1 MRGATPMNLDP
12 KGYYALLDVRPDATQ
27 ADIAAAYRRQARLL
41 HPDVPKTGNSDD
53 FIAVKQAYDVLSDPD
68 RRLAYDRSARKAAL
82 DAIEPEELGIPMAPD
97 LVEPPMRRPRLSD
110 LPIPVWLGFGLVIAV
125 CAYQLTV
132 RMSGPAPVTVSI
144 PATAPGA
151 GPPTAAIQPAT
162 PVPQQ
167 PPILAGVPNHY
178 TVPTQGQATVW
189 RVEADTNRLVVIGQ
203 LHPFTPVQAVR
214 LFRQPGLMEI
224 RLSDTENGLI
234 QAARLN
240 AGNQV
245 AARRAF
251 CTYHAGVSP
260 RAGEVLRQRGSGSG
274 ILALHNRSAGPAVVK
289 LRDRA
294 GSTTATIYLGPGE
307 ETRVGGL
314 PDGTYR
320 AEYGFGEVWSRTCNG
335 FAVSAQAWRMPSF
348 RSLAALT
355 PLVIPP
361 DAASAEQ
368 PSELPDQAFNQD

>member
-1 MRGATPMNLDP
+1 MSLDP
-12 KGYYALLDVRPDATQ
+12 KGYYALLEVSTYATQ

-41 HPDVPKTGNSDD
+41 HPDVPRTGNSDD

-68 RRLAYDRSARKAAL
+68 RRRAYDRLARKAAL
-82 DAIEPEELGIPMAPD
+82 DAIEPEEFGIPMAPD

-110 LPIPVWLGFGLVIAV
+110 LPLFIWIGFAVVIAV
-125 CAYQLTV
+125 CAYQLAV
-132 RMSGPAPVTVSI
+132 RMNREVPRTVSI
-144 PATAPGA
+144 PATAPGV
-151 GPPTAAIQPAT
+151 GPAMPNAPSPTQ
-162 PVPQQ
+162 VPQQ
-167 PPILAGVPNHY
+167 PVSLAGIPNHY

-189 RVEADTNRLVVIGQ
+189 RVDADTNRLIAIGQ
-203 LHPFTPVQAVR
+203 LQPFTPVQALR

-224 RLSDTENGLI
+224 RISDTENGLI

-251 CTYHAGVSP
+251 CTYHAGISP
-260 RAGEVLRQRGSGSG
+260 QGGEVLRQRGAGHG
-274 ILALHNRSAGPAVVK
+274 ALALHNRSAGPAVVK

-307 ETRVGGL
+307 ETQVTGL
-314 PDGTYR
+314 PDGIYR

-361 DAASAEQ
+361 DATAAEQ
-368 PSELPDQAFNQD
+368 PIELPDQAFNQD

>member
-1 MRGATPMNLDP
+1 MNLDP
-12 KGYYALLDVRPDATQ
+12 KGYYALLEVLPYATQ
-27 ADIAAAYRRQARLL
+27 ADIAVAYRRQARLL

-68 RRLAYDRSARKAAL
+68 RRRAYDRSARKAAL
-82 DAIEPEELGIPMAPD
+82 DAIEPEELGIPLAPD

-110 LPIPVWLGFGLVIAV
+110 LPIAVWCGFGLVIAV
-125 CAYQLTV
+125 CAYQLVV
-132 RMSGPAPVTVSI
+132 RINRAVPPSVSI
-144 PATAPGA
+144 PATAPSV
-151 GPPTAAIQPAT
+151 GPPGPTTPPAT
-162 PVPQQ
+162 QAPRQ
-167 PPILAGVPNHY
+167 PSILAGTPNHY

-203 LHPFTPVQAVR
+203 LQPFTPVQALR

-224 RLSDTENGLI
+224 LIADTDKGLV

-240 AGNQV
+240 AGNHL

-251 CTYHAGVSP
+251 CAYHAGPSP
-260 RAGEVLRQRGSGSG
+260 HGGEVLRQRGTGSKA
-274 ILALHNRSAGPAVVK
+274 LALHNRTAGPAVVK

-294 GSTTATIYLGPGE
+294 GSTIATIYLGPAE
-307 ETRVGGL
+307 ETRVTGL

-320 AEYGFGEVWSRTCNG
+320 AEYAFGEVWSRTCNG

-361 DAASAEQ
+361 DATAAEQ
-368 PSELPDQAFNQD
+368 PIELPDQAFNQD